1 MRNVKGLKDIISV
14 SVVNP
19 LRENMGWTFE
29 EDEGVICD
37 PVMNAQ
43 YLYEIYAQADPNY
56 SGRVSVPV
64 LYDLHNNKIVNN
76 ESADI
81 MRMFNFAFD
90 HLGAKQDNY
99 VPKDLLTQIESIND
113 RVYHAVNNGVYKA
126 GFATKQNV
134 YQEEVTRLFEA
145 LDELDEHLAN
155 KRYLVGN
162 QITEADWR
170 LFTTLIRFD
179 HVYYGHF
186 KCNIKRIT
194 DYENLSRYTRELYN
208 YPGVSETINFAHIK
222 AHYYRSHKHINPTGI
237 VPVGP
242 KLDLSLT
249 R

>member
-113 RVYHAVNNGVYKA
+113 SVYHAVNNGVYKA

-145 LDELDEHLAN
+145 LDELNEHLAN

-222 AHYYRSHKHINPTGI
+222 DHYYRSHKHINPTGI